1 MQICF
6 FFAGP
11 LSLSP
16 VFAGC
21 ERLLCNKRYFFFP
34 PRALLYCGE
43 GRRQDGLEYLN
54 DLNDKLEP
62 VSLLPQLLIFFG
74 GTMPPENISIISCGQ
89 DQLTSRVLL
98 TRTTTTKLCLFDRQ
112 ATADIS
118 EMVGSNRH
126 KTLSDLTAIRWFGWV
141 LGMGWQFGAHA
152 RDEFRI
158 TLVCDSLTLFQVY
171 QSIFPRPFQGLT
183 QVQKYA
189 CVCAPSLSK
198 PIARHFSQ
206 SPKHRGH
213 DRKVDQRG
221 MTSNLRLPLSPQ
233 HNLICKIFT
242 PPRPCMSIA
251 PRTQVHG

>member
-11 LSLSP
+11 LPLSP

-21 ERLLCNKRYFFFP
+21 ERLLCNKRYP
-34 PRALLYCGE
+34 PPPPPCTAVLW
-43 GRRQDGLEYLN
+43 GREETGRVGIFERF
-54 DLNDKLEP
+54 NDKLEP

-126 KTLSDLTAIRWFGWV
+126 KTLSDLSAIRWFGWV

-183 QVQKYA
+183 QVQWYA
-189 CVCAPSLSK
+189 CVCAPSL
-198 PIARHFSQ
+198 
-206 SPKHRGH
+206 
-213 DRKVDQRG
+213 
-221 MTSNLRLPLSPQ
+221 
-233 HNLICKIFT
+233 
-242 PPRPCMSIA
+242 
-251 PRTQVHG
+251 